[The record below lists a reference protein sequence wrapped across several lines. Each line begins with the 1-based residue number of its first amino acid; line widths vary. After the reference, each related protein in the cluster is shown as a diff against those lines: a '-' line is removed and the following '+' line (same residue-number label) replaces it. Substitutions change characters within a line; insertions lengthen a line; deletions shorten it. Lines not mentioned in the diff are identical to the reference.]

1 MDIIDRQGT
10 LGHVTRSQKRP
21 VLERPSRQAAV
32 GAAEFC
38 AFDFPVSR
46 SHSRQD
52 FDASS
57 LFFLFSFH
65 TTRKSCHHQHLPRI
79 VFAWPQTFANFP
91 ETTDSPPP
99 STLART
105 PDPSSNPPKPAT
117 FRPRRQFMYSSRR
130 SQRLAVPDPPKLQP
144 FRILRRPCSNQLTND

>member
-21 VLERPSRQAAV
+21 VLERLGRRRWGRQNFV
-32 GAAEFC
+32 PLT
-38 AFDFPVSR
+38 FP
-46 SHSRQD
+46 QD

-57 LFFLFSFH
+57 LFFLSFFH

-79 VFAWPQTFANFP
+79 VFAWPQTFANLP

-105 PDPSSNPPKPAT
+105 TDPSSNPPKPAT